1 LKGLLEGILEMMGI
15 EEKIAWSQENLST
28 FLHPGRSAILKRGE
42 TTIGILGEVHP
53 DLSEQLDLP
62 SFLLFELDFGRL
74 VQYAPRQR
82 TVRPLPRFPSIERD
96 VALIVDQ
103 SFPAQRI
110 ITWVKGLRQ
119 PLIEDVQLFDDYRG
133 PSIPSE
139 KRSLAYTI
147 SYRAEDRTLT
157 DSEVNALHEE
167 LIDRLAKEFDAQPRT

>member
-1 LKGLLEGILEMMGI
+1 
-15 EEKIAWSQENLST
+15 
-28 FLHPGRSAILKRGE
+28 
-42 TTIGILGEVHP
+42 
-53 DLSEQLDLP
+53 
-62 SFLLFELDFGRL
+62 
-74 VQYAPRQR
+74 
-82 TVRPLPRFPSIERD
+82 